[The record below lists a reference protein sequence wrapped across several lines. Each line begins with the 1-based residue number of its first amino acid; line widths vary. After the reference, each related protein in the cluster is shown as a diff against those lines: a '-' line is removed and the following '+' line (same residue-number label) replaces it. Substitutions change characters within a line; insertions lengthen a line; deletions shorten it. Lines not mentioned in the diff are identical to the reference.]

1 MKPFTKIASIVMAVV
16 ALLYLLRFI
25 VNWKLTINEFDV
37 PLWVSILGFIIAMAL
52 SIGLWKES
60 NKI

>member
-16 ALLYLLRFI
+16 ALLHLLRFI
-25 VNWKLTINEFDV
+25 VNWKVTINEFDV

>member
-16 ALLYLLRFI
+16 ALLHLLRFI